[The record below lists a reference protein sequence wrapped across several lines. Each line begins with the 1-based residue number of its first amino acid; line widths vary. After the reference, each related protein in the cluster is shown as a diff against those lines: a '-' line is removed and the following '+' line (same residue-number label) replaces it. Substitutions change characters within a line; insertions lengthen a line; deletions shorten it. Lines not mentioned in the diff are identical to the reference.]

1 MSHRP
6 TPSLA
11 RSSLLCEEV
20 LEDAFLAWAVDPAKP
35 DTVRLD
41 GNRHLTML
49 ELSRRLRSSNA
60 RLSDAAVTQ
69 LGLAPDATI
78 ATAVAALLEATVAPD
93 GPRCRSFRSACLYLR
108 GLTRLEAEPEP
119 EAAALAADVRPHDPV
134 DARPGDAAS
143 PEAAQRSRTRR
154 IAPPSA
160 RRLLSGPALF
170 PPLGAR
176 RANGAAAH
184 PEKEHV

>member
-35 DTVRLD
+35 DTVRFD
-41 GNRHLTML
+41 GNRHLTMR

-69 LGLAPDATI
+69 LGLAPGATI
-78 ATAVAALLEATVAPD
+78 ATGVAALLEATVAPD

-108 GLTRLEAEPEP
+108 GLTRLEAEPAPE
-119 EAAALAADVRPHDPV
+119 EAA
-134 DARPGDAAS
+134 

-160 RRLLSGPALF
+160 LRLLSGPALF